1 MRDVETFIAA
11 TLRAPRRKAPQ
22 PAQAL
27 EIANG

>member
-1 MRDVETFIAA
+1 MRDVEAFIAA

-22 PAQAL
+22 PTQAL

>member
-1 MRDVETFIAA
+1 VETFIAA

>member
-1 MRDVETFIAA
+1 MRDVETFIA

>member
-11 TLRAPRRKAPQ
+11 TLPPRRKAPQ